1 VTWRGPALAALAL
14 LVGGCGQPS
23 APLFTVTRSGSIA
36 DAKLRLRVLDDGHVS
51 CNGGPLREISSK
63 ELIDARAAARDL
75 GDPAKKHVTLEP
87 RNGSTLQYAFTIDGD
102 TVRFADNSLGQ
113 DPAMYKAALLVRELA
128 KGPCRLPR

>member
-1 VTWRGPALAALAL
+1 MRRRAPALAALAL
-14 LVGGCGQPS
+14 LAGGCGQPS
-23 APLFTVTRSGSIA
+23 AALFTVTRSGSIA

-63 ELIDARAAARDL
+63 ELIDARAAAGDL
-75 GDPAKKHVTLEP
+75 GDPAKHHVTLQP

-102 TVRFADNSLGQ
+102 TVRFADNSTGQ